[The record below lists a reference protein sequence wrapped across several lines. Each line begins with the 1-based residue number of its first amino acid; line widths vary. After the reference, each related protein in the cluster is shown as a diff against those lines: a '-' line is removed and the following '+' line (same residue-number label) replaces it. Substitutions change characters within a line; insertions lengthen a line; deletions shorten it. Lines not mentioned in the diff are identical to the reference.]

1 MANINLELSIYTFTL
16 NEKFNREDF
25 LDFNEFYR
33 KNFSKDGE
41 NPQAIKSEELYNRFV
56 GMILDEFKNK
66 FWLNKD
72 ENKGISTTNINY
84 RHGKSIVEGIID
96 GGNTGYGHQIYDI
109 LDNGKTVG
117 EISEKQLASLPYYFK
132 MWTPPNSQ
140 VGVLMIQSYSI
151 GSIGSILIEFLT
163 KIFAKYGASLRRVI
177 HVPTEL
183 KESYL
188 KRSFVKKVTFTS
200 TIENKNSRKKFNRAF
215 EDSTG
220 LKVTVSVEGLK
231 KNNISSFFENFNT
244 KNPIGIDLA
253 ELGMENAEDYQ
264 TKIYYEDENGR
275 KAHATIRDKFEIR
288 PTIVL
293 PLEISNDNKTPNLER
308 IRDFTDKLLE
318 KVKEEINY

>member
-1 MANINLELSIYTFTL
+1 MAEINLELSIYTFTL
-16 NEKFNREDF
+16 NEKFKREDF

-33 KNFSKDGE
+33 KNFSIDGE
-41 NPQAIKSEELYNRFV
+41 NPHTIKSEELYRRFV
-56 GMILDEFKNK
+56 GMILDEFKSK

-84 RHGKSIVEGIID
+84 RHGKSIIEGIID

-109 LDNGKTVG
+109 LNNEKTVG
-117 EISEKQLASLPYYFK
+117 QISEKQLASLPYYFK
-132 MWTPPNSQ
+132 MWTPPDSQ
-140 VGVLMIQSYSI
+140 VGILMIQSYSI

-163 KIFAKYGASLRRVI
+163 KIFGKYGASLRRVI

-183 KESYL
+183 KESYI

-200 TIENKNSRKKFNRAF
+200 TIENRDSRKKFNRAF
-215 EDSTG
+215 EDSNG

-231 KNNISSFFENFNT
+231 KNDISTFFENFNS
-244 KNPIGIDLA
+244 KKPIGIDLA
-253 ELGMENAEDYQ
+253 ELGMENAEDYE
-264 TKIYYEDENGR
+264 TKIYYEDEHGR

-293 PLEISNDNKTPNLER
+293 PLEISNNNKTPNLEK
-308 IRDFTDKLLE
+308 IIDFTDKLLE
-318 KVKEEINY
+318 KVKKEINY